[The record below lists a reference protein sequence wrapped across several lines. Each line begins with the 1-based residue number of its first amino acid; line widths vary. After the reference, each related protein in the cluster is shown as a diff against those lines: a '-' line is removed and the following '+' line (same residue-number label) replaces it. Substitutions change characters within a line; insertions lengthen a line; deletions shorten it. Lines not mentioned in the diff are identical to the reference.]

1 MNDFH
6 HFGYRLRTFLNKPH
20 KVLMVCLFIFVI
32 SLFINGALWRVW
44 GLRRDLG
51 TIQNQID
58 AAQKQSTI
66 LDVQIKQ
73 AKDPV
78 YIERQA
84 RDKLDLVGEH
94 DLIFVFPE

>member
-1 MNDFH
+1 
-6 HFGYRLRTFLNKPH
+6 
-20 KVLMVCLFIFVI
+20 MVCLFVFVI

-51 TIQNQID
+51 TIQDQIN
-58 AAQKQSTI
+58 AAQKQSSI

-78 YIERQA
+78 YIERRA
-84 RDKLDLVGEH
+84 RDNLDLVGEN